1 MCLSDEALRFL
12 GKRLL
17 YFDTDSV
24 VFLEDTD
31 DPQQPQP
38 VPGDYLGEF
47 TNELDDGDYIVE
59 FVAVGPKNY
68 GYKTKNGKIECKVRG
83 FRLNSEGKT
92 QLNFDVMRQNV
103 LDEIQQPQDKPRETQ
118 VIKTHQIVRD
128 AKNYNIYTY
137 PEYKCYKL
145 VFNKRVVDPLTV

>member
-12 GKRLL
+12 GKRVL

-38 VPGDYLGEF
+38 VLGDYLGEF

-59 FVAVGPKNY
+59 FVAAGPKNY

-103 LDEIQQPQDKPRETQ
+103 LYEIQQPQDKPRETQ